1 MDVFTYKGILP
12 DCSFKS
18 TQMQIFD
25 PDCNLTPTNTCLNI
39 FKWLL
44 THEV

>member
-18 TQMQIFD
+18 TQMHANFWSWLQFD
-25 PDCNLTPTNTCLNI
+25 SYKYM
-39 FKWLL
+39 FKYI
-44 THEV
+44 